1 MHTATQ
7 VNLAEWGQPKR
18 DSPPKKPAFCSG
30 QLEPTW
36 RGVVAGGVLKYA
48 HVGGYGFESRCAR
61 AIFVLA
67 FGALG
72 RKSQRAQKGEL
83 CAAALAEVASLGVGR
98 GSLIF
103 SDFFRCVFC
112 GL

>member
-1 MHTATQ
+1 MRI
-7 VNLAEWGQPKR
+7 LAVTG
-18 DSPPKKPAFCSG
+18 SNPA
-30 QLEPTW
+30 
-36 RGVVAGGVLKYA
+36 V
-48 HVGGYGFESRCAR
+48 HVRFML
-61 AIFVLA
+61 LA

-83 CAAALAEVASLGVGR
+83 FAAALAEVANLGVGR